1 MAKLYYGNGKCSIE
15 GSGITLVII
24 KYKGA
29 VLIDDKTSNSHAITA
44 HGNGITIFPIKPD
57 PGELNELFEYTGEL
71 KIISVRNNGT
81 SQATVHR
88 VMDYT
93 ELLTG
98 DTETMTINTE
108 DLKVTHK
115 TSGRVRKTEL
125 KQPYIKDLNTSDNNS
140 TYYLENGD
148 SYSGYYHISLV
159 DNSIMTGR
167 NRDESSQ
174 LLYIKQIDGNLVST
188 FNPTGIPPG
197 IKVRKKQERDKKVSQ
212 NRSKKISRGRSY

>member
-24 KYKGA
+24 RYKGA
-29 VLIDDKTSNSHAITA
+29 ILIDDKTSNSHAITA

-57 PGELNELFEYTGEL
+57 PGELNELFDYTGEL

-81 SQATVHR
+81 SQSTIHR
-88 VMDYT
+88 AMDYT

-125 KQPYIKDLNTSDNNS
+125 RQPYIEDFHTSDS
-140 TYYLENGD
+140 KRTYYLENGD

-159 DNSIMTGR
+159 DNSLMTGG

-174 LLYIKQIDGNLVST
+174 LLYTKQTDGKLLST
-188 FNPTGIPPG
+188 YNPKHLLPRRRI
-197 IKVRKKQERDKKVSQ
+197 R
-212 NRSKKISRGRSY
+212 